1 MSGKE
6 KNIILCGFMGCG
18 KTTVGRLLARE
29 TGRKFIDMDSF
40 IEERAGKTVAQI
52 FAQEG
57 EPRFRALEHE
67 AAQAL
72 ARETG
77 LVVAAGGG
85 ALVCRENA
93 ECLGRTGVIVLLDA
107 PLEELKKRLKNDAS
121 RPLLQK
127 PDRDAVI
134 EALHRERMPL
144 YRQAAHLTVPAGG
157 PPLAVAHEVLRQVK
171 SGG

>member
-52 FAQEG
+52 FA
-57 EPRFRALEHE
+57 
-67 AAQAL
+67 
-72 ARETG
+72 
-77 LVVAAGGG
+77 GGG
-85 ALVCRENA
+85 ALVRRENA

>member
-1 MSGKE
+1 MTEVVAALIQDGGKWLIGQRPAHKARGLHLE
-6 KNIILCGFMGCG
+6 FVGG
-18 KTTVGRLLARE
+18 KVEPGE
-29 TGRKFIDMDSF
+29 T
-40 IEERAGKTVAQI
+40 Q
-52 FAQEG
+52 
-57 EPRFRALEHE
+57 
-67 AAQAL
+67 AQAL

-85 ALVCRENA
+85 ALVRRENA